1 MGLKENLTN
10 DWKNSIIEYQ
20 GRRLYVIEQIEKDN
34 NLYIYTLNME
44 KIPDLEINFLK
55 KVKGSTF
62 SVVTDMDLFN
72 KLMAD
77 VGIKLAAQEVEKVI
91 EERRKL
97 KNKDM

>member
-1 MGLKENLTN
+1 MGLKENLVN

-20 GRRLYVIEQIEKDN
+20 GRKLYVIEQIEMDN
-34 NLYIYTLNME
+34 DLYIYTLNME

-55 KVKGSTF
+55 KIKDSTF

-72 KLMAD
+72 ELMAN

-91 EERRKL
+91 EEKRKL
-97 KNKDM
+97 KK